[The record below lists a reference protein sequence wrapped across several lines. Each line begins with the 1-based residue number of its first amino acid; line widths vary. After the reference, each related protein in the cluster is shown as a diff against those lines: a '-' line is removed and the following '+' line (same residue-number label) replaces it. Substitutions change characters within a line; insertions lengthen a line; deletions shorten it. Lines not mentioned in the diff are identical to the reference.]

1 MQSEFWAH
9 ESTFLYYAAI
19 LDLVTMKGWSEG
31 KFAEVAGV
39 PPPLPPSPH
48 TPSDSDCWLVASHSY
63 DAVLMSSPLSLVF
76 EFIGNTFTPKSDFI
90 HSPLMPDNSGADLGG
105 GCRGAHL
112 SPPPP
117 EMKPSSLYSPSKFVY
132 LTGQWRHSLEVQTL
146 LRKIL
151 DLPLWFYSSKGDLL
165 RKVSF
170 AAVIRV
176 VT

>member
-1 MQSEFWAH
+1 MW
-9 ESTFLYYAAI
+9 TFTLASQLLNSNAKWI
-19 LDLVTMKGWSEG
+19 LGTWKHIFVLRCHLRFGNYEG
-31 KFAEVAGV
+31 LKWGKICWGSRCA

-112 SPPPP
+112 SPPP
-117 EMKPSSLYSPSKFVY
+117 
-132 LTGQWRHSLEVQTL
+132 L
-146 LRKIL
+146 LRWSLLLCI
-151 DLPLWFYSSKGDLL
+151 PLQNLFTSL
-165 RKVSF
+165 VSD
-170 AAVIRV
+170 VIP
-176 VT
+176 

>member
-112 SPPPP
+112 SPPPSWDEAFFSVFP
-117 EMKPSSLYSPSKFVY
+117 FKICLPHWSVTSFLRGANPPKKNPGSAPVILLVK
-132 LTGQWRHSLEVQTL
+132 GRPLEKSL
-146 LRKIL
+146 LRSR
-151 DLPLWFYSSKGDLL
+151 Y
-165 RKVSF
+165 
-170 AAVIRV
+170 
-176 VT
+176 